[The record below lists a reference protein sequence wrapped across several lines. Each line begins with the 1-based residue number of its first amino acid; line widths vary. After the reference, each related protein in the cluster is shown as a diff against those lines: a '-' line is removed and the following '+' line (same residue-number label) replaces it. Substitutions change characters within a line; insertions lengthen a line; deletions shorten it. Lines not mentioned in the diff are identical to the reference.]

1 MIGYLYKP
9 GRALTF
15 VFKNPLN
22 NYEEKIQNFF
32 KYLNRKNYVNLNP
45 NMAKNQQYAKNLFSN
60 ISSTLKPVPLKN
72 LPKNKN
78 YVNLSVSGMTKF
90 VSKLLFDYLRRIKCE
105 KDKILMEAEKVYFP
119 LSVIMIDQMTHKYG
133 LRELA

>member
-1 MIGYLYKP
+1 
-9 GRALTF
+9 
-15 VFKNPLN
+15 
-22 NYEEKIQNFF
+22 
-32 KYLNRKNYVNLNP
+32 
-45 NMAKNQQYAKNLFSN
+45 MAKNQQYAKNLFSN